1 MATDG
6 EHCSSS
12 CLTRDHGTYGECL
25 RSKNVG
31 DMRLGG
37 HRDGGRTS
45 TFEKKFNAETARYGQ
60 ARKDGLNPEA
70 VSHRAIT
77 AAYRA
82 ADAAT
87 KGA

>member
-1 MATDG
+1 MSANCTSNCPTPG
-6 EHCSSS
+6 AHA
-12 CLTRDHGTYGECL
+12 TYGECL

-37 HRDGGRTS
+37 YRDGGRTS
-45 TFEKKFNAETARYGQ
+45 SYDRAFRNETDRYGAAVRQ
-60 ARKDGLNPEA
+60 GLKPETVSNAA
-70 VSHRAIT
+70 VD

-82 ADAAT
+82 AD